1 VVDLPI
7 DHFRLL
13 GVGPAADAQEVL
25 RTLQQ
30 RLERV
35 PEDGFTADTL
45 QARAELLRASADLLS
60 HPERRSAYEADLLAV
75 DQAGGS
81 VLPALEI
88 PSSREV
94 AGLLL
99 LLEADQPLDAF
110 EASAR
115 ALQPPQA
122 PALGSGREADL
133 SLLAGLA
140 CLAGAEELKQQRHFE
155 AAAQI
160 LQRGLQLLQ
169 RMGQVPELRERLG
182 EEVHRLT
189 PYRVLDLL
197 RRDLGAVEQRR
208 EGLQLLEQLVQRRGG
223 LEGDNDPQFPI
234 AEFQPF
240 FQQIRAYLTVQEQ
253 VDLFERWAAEGSSAA
268 DFLACTALTASGFVQ
283 RKPERIAAAR
293 DRLLASGREGLDP
306 LLSNLHLL
314 LGEVDR
320 AQERFERGAGPE
332 LRAWA
337 ARQSGDSLGQQCAYC
352 RDWLARDVL
361 PGYRDLDA
369 DADLESYFSDRDV
382 VAYVEREDRRS
393 GRSYAPAPAPSAA
406 PAATASPAT
415 AGSLSPTDFGAE
427 LGGEFASSFGA
438 GSFNPGGFSEG
449 TFSEPGFG
457 AAPEADPFTPGSLSR
472 RRGATA
478 GSTAD
483 GDDADGDRDGD
494 GPLWLS
500 RLRLLP
506 ASLGAALAARFAG
519 QGGSDDDLDR
529 RPDAATGPFGEPGIS
544 LTPSTDENAE
554 APAGLTLPPTPWLIG
569 GAAAAVVVLL
579 AAALLWPRPAERTPA
594 TARPIPVQP
603 LRPDASPPAGAPQ
616 ATAAKPTAKP
626 AAKPA
631 ATAATGLPLT
641 AAAPEPAQLQP
652 LLEAWLAA
660 KAAVLAGNAPADELA
675 SLVRPEMA
683 ARLQAERRED
693 EARGETQAIT
703 VRVRSLRLVE
713 RSPQRIAVE
722 AELAYSDQRRGS
734 GGKVLERTEPT
745 TLRNI
750 YVFGRDGDRWRLAAT
765 LPASS

>member
-1 VVDLPI
+1 VELPI

-35 PEDGFTADTL
+35 PPEGFTAETL

-60 HPERRSAYEADLLAV
+60 HAERRSTYEADLLAL
-75 DQAGGS
+75 DQADGS

-140 CLAGAEELKQQRHFE
+140 CLAGTEELKQQRHFE
-155 AAAQI
+155 TAAQT

-169 RMGQVPELRERLG
+169 RMGQVPELRERLS
-182 EEVHRLT
+182 EEMHRLT

-197 RRDLGAVEQRR
+197 RRDLTATEQRG
-208 EGLQLLEQLVQRRGG
+208 EGLQLLQQLVQRRGG
-223 LEGDNDPQFPI
+223 LEGDADPQFPI

-393 GRSYAPAPAPSAA
+393 GRSYAPAPAA
-406 PAATASPAT
+406 AATATPTLAPGDF
-415 AGSLSPTDFGAE
+415 GSLTPTDFGAE
-427 LGGEFASSFGA
+427 FDSLGDFGD
-438 GSFNPGGFSEG
+438 S
-449 TFSEPGFG
+449 GFG
-457 AAPEADPFTPGSLSR
+457 DSDFGDRRADDPFTPGSLGR
-472 RRGATA
+472 RRGSLLASGADAEGTDEVEADGPARRWLARLSLIPATLGGGVAALMA
-478 GSTAD
+478 GRRHADGHGDSDD
-483 GDDADGDRDGD
+483 GDDNE
-494 GPLWLS
+494 
-500 RLRLLP
+500 
-506 ASLGAALAARFAG
+506 
-519 QGGSDDDLDR
+519 GSDD
-529 RPDAATGPFGEPGIS
+529 
-544 LTPSTDENAE
+544 
-554 APAGLTLPPTPWLIG
+554 APAGLALPASPWLIG
-569 GAAAAVVVLL
+569 GAAAALL
-579 AAALLWPRPAERTPA
+579 AVLAAVLFWPRPAERPSA
-594 TARPIPVQP
+594 TAQPIPVQP
-603 LRPDASPPAGAPQ
+603 LPPATPKAPAAPTTAPLPA
-616 ATAAKPTAKP
+616 ATAP

-631 ATAATGLPLT
+631 AGLPLT
-641 AAAPEPAQLQP
+641 AAAPQAAQLQP

-660 KAAVLAGNAPADELA
+660 KAAVLAGGTPAADLA
-675 SLVRPEMA
+675 SLARPEMA
-683 ARLQAERRED
+683 ARLEAERRED
-693 EARGETQAIT
+693 EARSETQVLA
-703 VRVRSLRLVE
+703 VSVRSLRVVE

-722 AELAYSDQRRGS
+722 AELTYSDQRRGS
-734 GGKVLERTEPT
+734 DGKVLDRTAPT

>member
-1 VVDLPI
+1 MELPI

-35 PEDGFTADTL
+35 PPEGFTAETL

-60 HPERRSAYEADLLAV
+60 HPERRSAYEADLLAL
-75 DQAGGS
+75 DQADGS

-99 LLEADQPLDAF
+99 LLEADHPLDAF

-140 CLAGAEELKQQRHFE
+140 CLAGTEELKQQRHFE
-155 AAAQI
+155 TAAKT

-169 RMGQVPELRERLG
+169 RMGQVPELRERLS
-182 EEVHRLT
+182 EEMHRLT

-197 RRDLGAVEQRR
+197 RRDLTATEQRG
-208 EGLQLLEQLVQRRGG
+208 EGLQLLQQLVQRRGG
-223 LEGDNDPQFPI
+223 LEGDADPQFPI

-393 GRSYAPAPAPSAA
+393 GRSYAPAPAAA
-406 PAATASPAT
+406 ASPTPTLAPGDF
-415 AGSLSPTDFGAE
+415 GSLTPTDFGAE
-427 LGGEFASSFGA
+427 FGNLGDFGDT
-438 GSFNPGGFSEG
+438 GFGDTGFGTGGFGDSR
-449 TFSEPGFG
+449 
-457 AAPEADPFTPGSLSR
+457 ADDPFSPGSLGR
-472 RRGATA
+472 RRGSAL
-478 GSTAD
+478 GSAADAEEHDEGEAD
-483 GDDADGDRDGD
+483 GPGRRWLARLSLIPATLAGGVAALVGRRHGDGLADGDADGDRDDRAEGD
-494 GPLWLS
+494 
-500 RLRLLP
+500 
-506 ASLGAALAARFAG
+506 
-519 QGGSDDDLDR
+519 
-529 RPDAATGPFGEPGIS
+529 
-544 LTPSTDENAE
+544 E
-554 APAGLTLPPTPWLIG
+554 APAGLALPASPWLIG
-569 GAAAAVVVLL
+569 GAAAAVLAVL
-579 AAALLWPRPAERTPA
+579 AGALFWPRPAERTPA
-594 TARPIPVQP
+594 TAQPIPVQP
-603 LRPDASPPAGAPQ
+603 LAPATPKAPAA
-616 ATAAKPTAKP
+616 ATSAKP
-626 AAKPA
+626 PA
-631 ATAATGLPLT
+631 ATAPAATPAAGLPLT
-641 AAAPEPAQLQP
+641 AAAPQTAQLQP

-660 KAAVLAGNAPADELA
+660 KAAVLAGGTPAADLA
-675 SLVRPEMA
+675 SLARPEMA

-693 EARGETQAIT
+693 AARSETQVLA
-703 VRVRSLRLVE
+703 VSVRSLRVVE

-734 GGKVLERTEPT
+734 DGKVLDRTAPT